1 MSTSL
6 NGTSE
11 KFEGRSIRYIDFTF
25 SIPDFAPRFDLH
37 SEIYNLQ
44 IDFRILPSWF

>member
-11 KFEGRSIRYIDFTF
+11 KFEGRGNRYVDFGF
-25 SIPDFAPRFDLH
+25 SIPDFFAPWFDLH

-44 IDFRILPSWF
+44 FYFRILPS